1 MDKVFKIVVASLIFY
16 VINTAYNYYS
26 DYQDTKATY
35 QKNILDAYTDIKRLN
50 IKYEAK
56 ENKSKE
62 ALEIKEKNQLSIKE
76 VDTRI
81 NRSLKEINE
90 FNGFSAK
97 VDGIKHH
104 NTFVNVVLAKIN
116 ISLNLANFDIYDFEE
131 EFKKQFKSYS
141 MVMPFKY
148 KNTKEAT
155 VYLVILKKEFDNEN
169 KK

>member
-62 ALEIKEKNQLSIKE
+62 ALEIK
-76 VDTRI
+76 
-81 NRSLKEINE
+81 
-90 FNGFSAK
+90 
-97 VDGIKHH
+97 
-104 NTFVNVVLAKIN
+104 
-116 ISLNLANFDIYDFEE
+116 
-131 EFKKQFKSYS
+131 
-141 MVMPFKY
+141 
-148 KNTKEAT
+148 
-155 VYLVILKKEFDNEN
+155 
-169 KK
+169 